1 MGKKSRWLLVGIFIA
16 LLLLACVVASIFFA
30 PTHLPTPI
38 PTPSPTLEAKSW
50 YKVYF
55 TAPGS
60 EPIDKGLEEFIK
72 SATSSIDMAIYQ
84 LDLPNIVSALIEAA
98 QRGVRVRVVTDVDIL
113 NDEREGASFREL
125 EKRGIPVIG
134 GNTSGI
140 MHNKFVVVDGK
151 AVWTGSWNF
160 TVNDTTRY
168 DNNALLIYSPELA
181 RNYSV
186 TFNKMFEEKK
196 FGPSRKPG
204 GTTPRLIIN
213 GVPVEN
219 YFSPE
224 DEVGEKITE
233 KLKQASSSIYFMAF
247 SFTDDRMG
255 KVLRQKAKAGVLIR
269 GVFETV
275 GSKTKY
281 SEFGALSKAG
291 IDVRQDGN
299 PYLMHHKV
307 FIIDEK
313 IVITG
318 SFNFSAGADKTNDEN
333 VVIIE
338 DPALA
343 KAFMAEFQRVYSAAK
358 GD

>member
-1 MGKKSRWLLVGIFIA
+1 M
-16 LLLLACVVASIFFA
+16 
-30 PTHLPTPI
+30 
-38 PTPSPTLEAKSW
+38 
-50 YKVYF
+50 
-55 TAPGS
+55 
-60 EPIDKGLEEFIK
+60 
-72 SATSSIDMAIYQ
+72 
-84 LDLPNIVSALIEAA
+84 
-98 QRGVRVRVVTDVDIL
+98 RVVTDVDIL

-255 KVLRQKAKAGVLIR
+255 KVLRQKAKDGVLIR

-281 SEFGALSKAG
+281 SEFGTLAKAG